1 MNAPRQIPFARPW
14 ITDEDRKAVADVLEG
29 HILTHGPQCKGF
41 ESEFAAFMGEGAHC
55 VTVSSC
61 MAALHLSYLHF
72 GIGPGDEVIVPAQTH
87 TATAHAVEWVG
98 ATPVFVD
105 CDLQT
110 GNLTPQGI
118 AAAIT
123 LRTKAISVVHFAGI
137 PCDMPAIMA
146 LATQHGLKVVE
157 DCAIALGARYEGRH
171 VGLFGDTGCF
181 SFYPVKHMTTGE
193 GGMFVSRHETVAQAV
208 SRLRAFGVDRTHSE
222 RSLPGMYDV
231 PSLGLNYRMSEMQ
244 AALGRSQ
251 VRRLKDILAKRA
263 ELFGRYRRLLGAMKG
278 VRLVDST
285 NPKAASSHYCV
296 SVVFE
301 PPYSANRDEIVM
313 RLNVAGIGTSIYYP
327 QPVPRMTYYRKKYGI
342 EPSKF
347 SNASHLSDHS
357 VALPLGMH
365 LENADVD
372 LIVATLSDIL
382 KSLSGPE
389 GGRRD

>member
-14 ITDEDRKAVADVLEG
+14 ITDEDRKAVMEVLEG
-29 HILTHGPQCKGF
+29 HVLTHGPQCKEF
-41 ESEFAAFMGEGAHC
+41 ESEFAAFIGKGAHC

-87 TATAHAVEWVG
+87 SATVHAVEWVG

-105 CDLQT
+105 CDRQT

-118 AAAIT
+118 ASAVT
-123 LRTKAISVVHFAGI
+123 PRTKAISVIHFAGI

-171 VGLFGDTGCF
+171 VGLFGDAGCF

-193 GGMFVSRHETVAQAV
+193 GGMFVTRHDAVAQAV

-222 RSLPGMYDV
+222 RSIPGMYDV

-251 VRRLKDILAKRA
+251 VRRLKDIFKKRA
-263 ELFGRYRRLLGAMKG
+263 ELFERYRRFLGTVKG

-285 NPKAASSHYCV
+285 DPKAASGHYCV

-301 PPYSANRDEIVM
+301 PPYMARRDEIVM

-327 QPVPRMTYYRKKYGI
+327 HPVPRMTYYRKKYGI
-342 EPSKF
+342 EPAKF

-357 VALPLGMH
+357 VTLPLGMH
-365 LENADVD
+365 LENVDVD
-372 LIVATLSDIL
+372 LVVATLSEIL
-382 KSLSGPE
+382 NSLN
-389 GGRRD
+389 